1 MTASK
6 ADPGRRFYGCHPIP
20 AGQKRAHPLHSALLS
35 RVVPIRKKSSARSAA
50 PTKSPEI
57 SLRLDGGDVH
67 PHNVDPSLVLALAS
81 SYVDA
86 LRSLAMTSDLD
97 LDLRGLQIRD
107 RCVEIAF
114 GVNKLASARQATIEV
129 IEALA
134 STERP
139 RGAVG
144 AIDRLRDALGATPP
158 AIHITVAAG
167 SHWKRSLHVR
177 ETKDATP
184 ALELVALRAIPVRA
198 GGATPVVRF
207 HVEQEN
213 GFSLSTD
220 IDMARAL
227 GGHLYREVEI
237 EAEIAR
243 NELGAISGGRVLS
256 FEPVESADPVEAWDR
271 WFEQSSG
278 DWDDDRV
285 EALLG
290 GRRD

>member
-1 MTASK
+1 LVST
-6 ADPGRRFYGCHPIP
+6 
-20 AGQKRAHPLHSALLS
+20 
-35 RVVPIRKKSSARSAA
+35 RKKSPGRSTAS
-50 PTKSPEI
+50 TKSPEI

-86 LRSLAMTSDLD
+86 LRSLAVTSDLD

-114 GVNKLASARQATIEV
+114 GVNKLAPAREAATEV
-129 IEALA
+129 NQALA
-134 STERP
+134 SAERP

-144 AIDRLRDALGATPP
+144 AIDRLRDALGAVPP
-158 AIHITVAAG
+158 AMHVTVAAG
-167 SHWKRSLHVR
+167 GSWKRSLQLR
-177 ETKDATP
+177 AAEDAAP
-184 ALELVALRAIPVRA
+184 ALELVTLHAVPIRA
-198 GGATPVVRF
+198 GGAIPVVRF
-207 HVEQEN
+207 HTDRESD
-213 GFSLSTD
+213 FSLSTD

-243 NELGAISGGRVLS
+243 NESGAISGGRVLS
-256 FEPVESADPVEAWDR
+256 FEPVELGDPVEAWDQ
-271 WFEQSSG
+271 WFKQSAG
-278 DWDDDRV
+278 EWDDDRV

>member
-1 MTASK
+1 M
-6 ADPGRRFYGCHPIP
+6 
-20 AGQKRAHPLHSALLS
+20 
-35 RVVPIRKKSSARSAA
+35 
-50 PTKSPEI
+50 KSPEI

-86 LRSLAMTSDLD
+86 LRSLAVTSDLD

-114 GVNKLASARQATIEV
+114 GVNKLAPAREAATEV
-129 IEALA
+129 SQALA
-134 STERP
+134 SAERP

-144 AIDRLRDALGATPP
+144 AIDRLRDALAAVPP
-158 AIHITVAAG
+158 EMHVTVAAG
-167 SHWKRSLHVR
+167 GSWKRSLQLR
-177 ETKDATP
+177 AAEDAAP
-184 ALELVALRAIPVRA
+184 ALELVTLHAVPIRA

-207 HVEQEN
+207 HADRESD
-213 GFSLSTD
+213 FSLSTD

-243 NELGAISGGRVLS
+243 DESGAISGGRVLS
-256 FEPVESADPVEAWDR
+256 FELVEIGDPVEAWDQ
-271 WFEQSSG
+271 WFKQSAG
-278 DWDDDRV
+278 EWDEDRV

>member
-1 MTASK
+1 MM
-6 ADPGRRFYGCHPIP
+6 
-20 AGQKRAHPLHSALLS
+20 LLALD
-35 RVVPIRKKSSARSAA
+35 ARSPAVRKHA
-50 PTKSPEI
+50 QPLDPAVASHLVPTRRKASGRSTTSTRSPEI

-86 LRSLAMTSDLD
+86 LRSLAVTSDLD

-114 GVNKLASARQATIEV
+114 GVNKLGPARAAAHEV
-129 IEALA
+129 NLALA

-139 RGAVG
+139 RGAIG
-144 AIDRLRDALGATPP
+144 AIDRLRDALDSIPP
-158 AIHITVAAG
+158 AIHVTVAAG
-167 SHWKRSLHVR
+167 GSWKRSLQVR
-177 ETKDATP
+177 AAEDATP
-184 ALELVALRAIPVRA
+184 AFELVTLRAVPVRA
-198 GGATPVVRF
+198 GGAMPVVRF
-207 HVEQEN
+207 HSDREN
-213 GFSLSTD
+213 DFSLSAD

-227 GGHLYREVEI
+227 GGQLYREVEI

-243 NELGAISGGRVLS
+243 DELGAISEGRVLS

-271 WFEQSSG
+271 WFEQSAG
-278 DWDDDRV
+278 EWNEERV

>member
-1 MTASK
+1 
-6 ADPGRRFYGCHPIP
+6 
-20 AGQKRAHPLHSALLS
+20 
-35 RVVPIRKKSSARSAA
+35 
-50 PTKSPEI
+50 
-57 SLRLDGGDVH
+57 LRLDGEDVH

-114 GVNKLASARQATIEV
+114 GVNKLGSARAAAHEV
-129 IEALA
+129 NQALA

-139 RGAVG
+139 RGAIG
-144 AIDRLRDALGATPP
+144 AIDRLRDALDAIPP
-158 AIHITVAAG
+158 AIHVTVAAG
-167 SHWKRSLHVR
+167 GSWKRSLQVR
-177 ETKDATP
+177 PPDEASP
-184 ALELVALRAIPVRA
+184 ALDLVTLRAVPVRA

-207 HVEQEN
+207 QSDREN
-213 GFSLSTD
+213 DFSLSTD
-220 IDMARAL
+220 IDLARAL
-227 GGHLYREVEI
+227 GGQLYREVEI

-256 FEPVESADPVEAWDR
+256 FEPVDGTDAIEAWDR
-271 WFEQSSG
+271 WFAQSAG
-278 DWDDDRV
+278 DWDDERV

>member
-1 MTASK
+1 
-6 ADPGRRFYGCHPIP
+6 
-20 AGQKRAHPLHSALLS
+20 
-35 RVVPIRKKSSARSAA
+35 VPIRKKSSGRSTTS
-50 PTKSPEI
+50 TKSPEI

-67 PHNVDPSLVLALAS
+67 PHNVDPSLVLALAG

-86 LRSLAMTSDLD
+86 LRSLAVTSDLD

-114 GVNKLASARQATIEV
+114 GVNKLGPAREAAQEV
-129 IEALA
+129 NQALA

-139 RGAVG
+139 RGAIG
-144 AIDRLRDALGATPP
+144 AIDRLRDALD
-158 AIHITVAAG
+158 AIPSAMQVTVAAG
-167 SHWKRSLHVR
+167 SSWKRSLQVR
-177 ETKDATP
+177 AAVDASP
-184 ALELVALRAIPVRA
+184 ALELLTLRALPVRV

-207 HVEQEN
+207 HSDREN

-243 NELGAISGGRVLS
+243 NDLGANSGGRVLS
-256 FEPVESADPVEAWDR
+256 FEPVESTDPIEAWDR
-271 WFEQSSG
+271 WFEQSAG
-278 DWDDDRV
+278 DWDEDRV